1 MTDQPVPGKPMPV
14 SIHRRRLAA
23 FAGAVERHHVVPR
36 LYIAALCLVYLMW
49 NIWTSRTI
57 YDFAVMP
64 LALCLL
70 RPSDLRPILASPI
83 FILAGLYFAAL
94 GLAEFAA
101 PGASAHAFAKHVMYS
116 LQVLSFL
123 AITAL
128 LMRRDR
134 EFPKTLF
141 LCLAVAAAI
150 AAAVNIVAFWHEYPH
165 GLFSQQL
172 SGVPGISM
180 YYNQNYIGIV
190 NAVACAGCFALIAG
204 QPLSRPQLI
213 ATLVA
218 TLMLLT
224 TITLIMS
231 RGSLM
236 ATLAAALVAF
246 LLSGGRRERRL
257 MLGVIGA
264 ALLLLALATPLVLSA
279 VARGDS
285 FRLSLWRFYLD
296 MAAQRPWLGY
306 GLSFDMQIVL
316 PDGTAILTPH
326 NMMLATLIRGG
337 LVSAAALAILLATA
351 VYRALR
357 CRNSEGGLFA
367 PVLLAAALVATC
379 VDFEIVATP
388 LAWPWL
394 LLWLPIG
401 LSIGAEAAVGGNS
414 QVER

>member
-1 MTDQPVPGKPMPV
+1 LTDQPMPGKPMPV

-23 FAGAVERHHVVPR
+23 FAAAVERHHVVPR

-49 NIWTSRTI
+49 NIWTARTI
-57 YDFAVMP
+57 YDFTVMP

-101 PGASAHAFAKHVMYS
+101 PGASALAIAKHVMYA

-128 LMRRDR
+128 LMRRDP

-141 LCLAVAAAI
+141 LCLAGAAAV
-150 AAAVNIVAFWHEYPH
+150 AAAVNIAAFLHQHPH
-165 GLFSQQL
+165 GLLSQQL
-172 SGVPGISM
+172 NGVPGIAM

-204 QPLSRPQLI
+204 QRLSRPQLMATLA
-213 ATLVA
+213 ATLVLLA
-218 TLMLLT
+218 TV
-224 TITLIMS
+224 TLIMS

-236 ATLAAALVAF
+236 ATIAAGFVAF
-246 LLSGGRRERRL
+246 VLSGGQRGRQL
-257 MLGVIGA
+257 MLGVLAA

-279 VARGDS
+279 VSRGDS

-296 MAAQRPWLGY
+296 MAAERPWLGY
-306 GLSFDMQIVL
+306 GLSFNTQIVL
-316 PDGTAILTPH
+316 PDGLPILQPH

-337 LVSAAALAILLATA
+337 LVSVAALTAMLATA
-351 VYRALR
+351 AYHALR
-357 CRNSEGGLFA
+357 NHKSEGGLFA

-388 LAWPWL
+388 LGWPWL

-401 LSIGAEAAVGGNS
+401 LSLGGEVTAGGSGQVG
-414 QVER
+414 R